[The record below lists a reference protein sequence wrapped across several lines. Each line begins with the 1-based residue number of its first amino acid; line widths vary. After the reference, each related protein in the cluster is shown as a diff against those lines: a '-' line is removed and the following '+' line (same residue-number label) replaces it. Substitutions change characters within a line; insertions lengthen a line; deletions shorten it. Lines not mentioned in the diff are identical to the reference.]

1 MRKSLVLYVKTG
13 GCFDHER
20 AKKIK
25 EDRLLLSYFFQKTLQ
40 NEVTLEGTFIRYEGS
55 LKGFL
60 AQMLRSLRDR

>member
-13 GCFDHER
+13 GCFYHER

-40 NEVTLEGTFIRYEGS
+40 NEVTLEGTFIRYE
-55 LKGFL
+55 
-60 AQMLRSLRDR
+60 LRPNC

>member
-1 MRKSLVLYVKTG
+1 MRKSLVLAVKTN
-13 GCFDHER
+13 GCFEHER

-55 LKGFL
+55 LKGVL
-60 AQMLRSLRDR
+60 LQML